1 MVYERRMT
9 MQESVEDL
17 EIEIENEMKVG
28 ESQCSGR
35 GKDVVARSHIEEM
48 GRRRVLETMMGTDR
62 IGVGQKGKWRS

>member
-35 GKDVVARSHIEEM
+35 GKNVVAISHIEEK
-48 GRRRVLETMMGTDR
+48 GRRRVIETIMGTDR

>member
-35 GKDVVARSHIEEM
+35 GKDVVAISHIEEWA
-48 GRRRVLETMMGTDR
+48 GGEFS
-62 IGVGQKGKWRS
+62 KP